1 MARAV
6 CNRGTERAIAIR
18 AAAKEGS
25 HVIPIAHRREGQ
37 PSRFFAHYSITLA
50 AKLLAKIK
58 L

>member
-1 MARAV
+1 MERAL
-6 CNRGTERAIAIR
+6 CKQDKETAIAIR

-50 AKLLAKIK
+50 AKLLAKIE